1 MSAARYS
8 ILDEPSLR
16 NLLDGTMDL
25 DERRLI
31 RSAIRELRRRE
42 MEDMEAAMARKRFRP
57 TNLSQN
63 DNKENQLTHRSE
75 LGGSLDVL
83 SVKLQ
88 AIQDIEELTGLLRG
102 ANEYEERKLI
112 RAAIRRLRD
121 EEHQGTWEKGRTTG
135 QCLESEGLELQSSL
149 GAGDTEKERLGERE
163 RIKSQIRE
171 LRSHQMQQG
180 SELHRTG
187 SNSGMVLVLDPLVRD
202 EVPLLTRPQ
211 TRDPVTS
218 SEPDV
223 VLSHRQRSDST
234 SSERSLASRPRLNSG
249 ASEKSLG
256 LGSAFRTRVDS
267 GASEKSLGSAF
278 RTRVDSGASEK
289 SLGSAF
295 RTRVDSGASEKSL
308 GSAFRTRVDSGASE
322 KSLGSAFR
330 TRVDSGASEKSLG
343 SAFRTRVDSGASEK
357 SLGSAF
363 RTRVDSGA
371 SEKSLGSAFRTRVDS
386 GASEKSLGSAFR
398 TRVDS
403 GASEKSLG
411 SAFRTRV
418 DSGASEK
425 SLGSAFRTRVDSG
438 ASEKSLGSAFRT
450 RVDSGASEKSLGSAF
465 RTRVDSGAS
474 EKSLGS
480 AFRTRVDSGA
490 SEKSLGSAFR
500 TRVDSGA
507 SEKSL
512 GSAFRTRVDSGASD
526 RSQCSAH
533 RGRLDSGASESH
545 FRQRLDSGTSDSSMG
560 PPAPLGSETSDGAGL
575 LSRKRLDS
583 GTSDLS
589 VGVLSVGR
597 SREEQPE
604 VTMSSSSSSTDSEA
618 ESTNHHPDQP
628 HQDSTTTNH
637 YQPDGAVLFRK
648 APDSHSG
655 LINGSAKERGDI
667 QEQKV
672 RYTLLTP
679 LRKSNDAVPEKKE
692 PVVLAPFGR
701 ANSVRDR
708 MRKFTEP
715 SPSVPVL
722 KRGSQSLR
730 NATAPSAR
738 VLGRATQLSEGPAA
752 GPAKQTAVTTVVSIT
767 TPTDRPGRTHVGST
781 SYSSSASS
789 SKNHVQCQGTVHP
802 GGVATKPL
810 QSAAQSLNAVGGAKQ
825 AAEKL
830 RHASGG
836 SKEDKTPGRAS
847 AQRDSK
853 GAADPDMKTF
863 LTIEIK
869 DGRTTTTT
877 SSSSRGNLAPRITTN
892 PIGQRAELTL
902 GLRATPFK
910 MSSSSLTSGSSFK
923 MASEPVLAVEPS
935 VQVACCQPPA
945 AVPNGFSAP
954 PRDKFEECSRKLT
967 AEQLAAIDDEELL
980 DKMLDES
987 KDFEERKM
995 IRQAMRDLRKRK
1007 REAELG
1013 CTQEEIDQR
1022 EKEREF
1028 RLAELRQ
1035 QRAEHTQKGRMGG
1048 GGAGEVVMRKVEM
1061 SADGSTLSQVTKT
1074 NRFAKSGD
1082 GSRTAHSTI
1091 MEASYAKKT
1100 DVGIVQSMSYSC
1112 SSSTSSSSSTRKV
1125 GSVFDREDDSAS
1137 RAAERRQAEKR
1148 KELMRA
1154 QTLPKMSAAQ
1164 SRKAMIEKLDKESGG
1179 PGNKAVAKVNTV
1191 QRSASCLV
1199 PNANSIKQMLL
1210 DWCRAKTRS
1219 YQNVDIQNF
1228 SSSWSDGMAFCALVH
1243 NFFPEAFDYSS
1254 LTPANR
1260 RHNFEVAF
1268 STAEKLADCP
1278 ELLDV
1283 EDMVR
1288 MREPD
1293 WKCVYT
1299 YLQEFYRGL
1308 VTKGL
1313 VKTKNSS

>member
-1 MSAARYS
+1 MSAERYS
-8 ILDEPSLR
+8 KLDEPSLR

-25 DERRLI
+25 DKRRLI

-42 MEDMEAAMARKRFRP
+42 MEDMEAALARKRFRP

-88 AIQDIEELTGLLRG
+88 AIQDIEELTGLLHG

-121 EEHQGTWEKGRTTG
+121 EEQQGTWEKGRTTG
-135 QCLESEGLELQSSL
+135 RCLESEGLELQSSL
-149 GAGDTEKERLGERE
+149 GTGDTEKERLSERK

-171 LRSHQMQQG
+171 LRSHQTQQG
-180 SELHRTG
+180 RELHRTD

-202 EVPLLTRPQ
+202 EVPGPLLTRPP

-234 SSERSLASRPRLNSG
+234 SSERSLASRPRLDSG

-343 SAFRTRVDSGASEK
+343 SAFRTRVG
-357 SLGSAF
+357 
-363 RTRVDSGA
+363 
-371 SEKSLGSAFRTRVDS
+371 
-386 GASEKSLGSAFR
+386 
-398 TRVDS
+398 
-403 GASEKSLG
+403 
-411 SAFRTRV
+411 
-418 DSGASEK
+418 
-425 SLGSAFRTRVDSG
+425 
-438 ASEKSLGSAFRT
+438 
-450 RVDSGASEKSLGSAF
+450 
-465 RTRVDSGAS
+465 
-474 EKSLGS
+474 
-480 AFRTRVDSGA
+480 
-490 SEKSLGSAFR
+490 
-500 TRVDSGA
+500 SGA

-597 SREEQPE
+597 SRVEQPE
-604 VTMSSSSSSTDSEA
+604 VTMSSSSYNTDSEA

-655 LINGSAKERGDI
+655 LLNGSAKERGDI

-701 ANSVRDR
+701 ANSVRDC

-752 GPAKQTAVTTVVSIT
+752 GTAKQTAVTTVVSIT
-767 TPTDRPGRTHVGST
+767 TPTDRPGRPHVGST

-789 SKNHVQCQGTVHP
+789 SNNHVQCQGTVHP

-869 DGRTTTTT
+869 DGRTTTT
-877 SSSSRGNLAPRITTN
+877 SSSSRGNLAPRISTN
-892 PIGQRAELTL
+892 PIELTL

-910 MSSSSLTSGSSFK
+910 MSSSSLTYGSSFK

-935 VQVACCQPPA
+935 VRVACCQPPA
-945 AVPNGFSAP
+945 AVPNGSYAP

-967 AEQLAAIDDEELL
+967 AEQLAAIDNEELL

-1035 QRAEHTQKGRMGG
+1035 QRAEHTQKGRTG

-1074 NRFAKSGD
+1074 DRFAQSGD

-1091 MEASYAKKT
+1091 MEASYVKKT
-1100 DVGIVQSMSYSC
+1100 DVGTVQSKSYSC

-1125 GSVFDREDDSAS
+1125 GSVFDREDDSVS

-1191 QRSASCLV
+1191 QRSASCMV

-1254 LTPANR
+1254 LNPANR

-1268 STAEKLADCP
+1268 STAEECANCMP
-1278 ELLDV
+1278 LLEV
-1283 EDMVR
+1283 EDMMIMGR
-1288 MREPD
+1288 KPD
-1293 WKCVYT
+1293 SKCVFT
-1299 YLQEFYRGL
+1299 YVQSLVNHLRRHEMKLAKLQGTNL
-1308 VTKGL
+1308 
-1313 VKTKNSS
+1313 

>member
-1 MSAARYS
+1 
-8 ILDEPSLR
+8 
-16 NLLDGTMDL
+16 MDL
-25 DERRLI
+25 DKRLLI

-42 MEDMEAAMARKRFRP
+42 MEDMEAALARNRFRP

-63 DNKENQLTHRSE
+63 DDKENQLTHRSE

-112 RAAIRRLRD
+112 RAAIRRPRD
-121 EEHQGTWEKGRTTG
+121 EEQQGTWEKGRTTG
-135 QCLESEGLELQSSL
+135 RCLESEGLELQSSL
-149 GAGDTEKERLGERE
+149 GTGDTEKERLCELK

-171 LRSHQMQQG
+171 LRSHQTQQG
-180 SELHRTG
+180 RELHGTD
-187 SNSGMVLVLDPLVRD
+187 SNSGMVLVLDSLVRD
-202 EVPLLTRPQ
+202 EVPGPLLTRPP
-211 TRDPVTS
+211 TRDHVTS

-234 SSERSLASRPRLNSG
+234 SSERSLASRPRLDSG

-278 RTRVDSGASEK
+278 RTRLDSGASEK

-295 RTRVDSGASEKSL
+295 RTRVDSGASEKN
-308 GSAFRTRVDSGASE
+308 
-322 KSLGSAFR
+322 
-330 TRVDSGASEKSLG
+330 
-343 SAFRTRVDSGASEK
+343 
-357 SLGSAF
+357 
-363 RTRVDSGA
+363 
-371 SEKSLGSAFRTRVDS
+371 
-386 GASEKSLGSAFR
+386 
-398 TRVDS
+398 
-403 GASEKSLG
+403 
-411 SAFRTRV
+411 
-418 DSGASEK
+418 
-425 SLGSAFRTRVDSG
+425 
-438 ASEKSLGSAFRT
+438 
-450 RVDSGASEKSLGSAF
+450 LGSAF

-597 SREEQPE
+597 SRVEQPE
-604 VTMSSSSSSTDSEA
+604 VTMSSSSFNTDSEA

-655 LINGSAKERGDI
+655 LLNGSAKERGDI

-738 VLGRATQLSEGPAA
+738 VLGRVTQLSEGPAA
-752 GPAKQTAVTTVVSIT
+752 GTAKQTAVTKVVSIT
-767 TPTDRPGRTHVGST
+767 TPTDRPGRPHVGST

-830 RHASGG
+830 WHASGG

-869 DGRTTTTT
+869 DGRTTT
-877 SSSSRGNLAPRITTN
+877 SSSSRGNLAPRISTN

-910 MSSSSLTSGSSFK
+910 MSSSSLTYGSSFK
-923 MASEPVLAVEPS
+923 MASEPMLAVEPS
-935 VQVACCQPPA
+935 VRVACCQPPA
-945 AVPNGFSAP
+945 AVPNGSYAP

-1035 QRAEHTQKGRMGG
+1035 QRVEHTQKGRTG

-1074 NRFAKSGD
+1074 DRFAQSGD

-1091 MEASYAKKT
+1091 MEASYVKKT
-1100 DVGIVQSMSYSC
+1100 DVGTVQSKSYSC

-1191 QRSASCLV
+1191 QRSASCVV

-1268 STAEKLADCP
+1268 STAEECANCMP
-1278 ELLDV
+1278 LLEV
-1283 EDMVR
+1283 EDMMIMGR
-1288 MREPD
+1288 KPD
-1293 WKCVYT
+1293 SKCVFT
-1299 YLQEFYRGL
+1299 YVQSLVNHLRRHEMKLAKLQGTNL
-1308 VTKGL
+1308 
-1313 VKTKNSS
+1313 

>member
-1007 REAELG
+1007 R
-1013 CTQEEIDQR
+1013 DQR

>member
-1007 REAELG
+1007 R
-1013 CTQEEIDQR
+1013 DQR

-1268 STAEKLADCP
+1268 STAEECANCMP
-1278 ELLDV
+1278 LLEV
-1283 EDMVR
+1283 EDMMIMGR
-1288 MREPD
+1288 KPD
-1293 WKCVYT
+1293 SKCVFT
-1299 YLQEFYRGL
+1299 YVQSLVNHLRRHEMKLAKLQGTNL
-1308 VTKGL
+1308 
-1313 VKTKNSS
+1313 

>member
-1 MSAARYS
+1 MSAERYS
-8 ILDEPSLR
+8 TLDEPSLR
-16 NLLDGTMDL
+16 NMSPYGSCSDGTKLYLPIGEKKLDGTMDL
-25 DERRLI
+25 DKRRLI
-31 RSAIRELRRRE
+31 RSAIRELRE
-42 MEDMEAAMARKRFRP
+42 MEDMEAALARKRFRP

-63 DNKENQLTHRSE
+63 DDKENQLTHRSE

-121 EEHQGTWEKGRTTG
+121 EEQQGTWEKGRTTG
-135 QCLESEGLELQSSL
+135 RCLESEGLELQSSL
-149 GAGDTEKERLGERE
+149 GTGDTEKERLSERK

-171 LRSHQMQQG
+171 LRSHQTQQG
-180 SELHRTG
+180 RELHGTD

-202 EVPLLTRPQ
+202 EVPGPLLTRPP
-211 TRDPVTS
+211 TRDHVTS

-234 SSERSLASRPRLNSG
+234 SSERSLASRPRLDSG

-330 TRVDSGASEKSLG
+330 TRVDSGASEKSL
-343 SAFRTRVDSGASEK
+343 D
-357 SLGSAF
+357 
-363 RTRVDSGA
+363 
-371 SEKSLGSAFRTRVDS
+371 
-386 GASEKSLGSAFR
+386 
-398 TRVDS
+398 
-403 GASEKSLG
+403 
-411 SAFRTRV
+411 
-418 DSGASEK
+418 
-425 SLGSAFRTRVDSG
+425 
-438 ASEKSLGSAFRT
+438 
-450 RVDSGASEKSLGSAF
+450 
-465 RTRVDSGAS
+465 
-474 EKSLGS
+474 
-480 AFRTRVDSGA
+480 
-490 SEKSLGSAFR
+490 
-500 TRVDSGA
+500 
-507 SEKSL
+507 
-512 GSAFRTRVDSGASD
+512 SAFRTRVDSGASD

-533 RGRLDSGASESH
+533 IGRLDSGASESH

-560 PPAPLGSETSDGAGL
+560 PRAPLGSETSDGAGL

-589 VGVLSVGR
+589 VGVLSEGR
-597 SREEQPE
+597 SRVEQPE
-604 VTMSSSSSSTDSEA
+604 VTMSSSSSNTDSEA

-655 LINGSAKERGDI
+655 LLNGSAKERGDI

-679 LRKSNDAVPEKKE
+679 LRKSDAVPEKKE

-738 VLGRATQLSEGPAA
+738 VLGRVTQLSEGPAA
-752 GPAKQTAVTTVVSIT
+752 GTAKQTAVTKVVSIT
-767 TPTDRPGRTHVGST
+767 TPTDRPGRPHVGST

-789 SKNHVQCQGTVHP
+789 SKNHVQCQDTVHP

-810 QSAAQSLNAVGGAKQ
+810 QSAAQSLNSVGGAKQ

-830 RHASGG
+830 WHASGG

-869 DGRTTTTT
+869 DGRTTTT
-877 SSSSRGNLAPRITTN
+877 SSSSRGNLAPRISTN

-910 MSSSSLTSGSSFK
+910 MSSSSLTYGSSFK
-923 MASEPVLAVEPS
+923 MASEPMLAVEPS
-935 VQVACCQPPA
+935 VRVACCQPPA
-945 AVPNGFSAP
+945 AVPNGSYAP

-1035 QRAEHTQKGRMGG
+1035 QRAEHTQKGRTG

-1074 NRFAKSGD
+1074 DRFAQSGD

-1091 MEASYAKKT
+1091 MEASYVKKT
-1100 DVGIVQSMSYSC
+1100 DVGTVQSKSYSC

-1191 QRSASCLV
+1191 QRSASCVV

-1313 VKTKNSS
+1313 VKTKTSS

>member
-1 MSAARYS
+1 MGLPCEAGRREEGRACFPWRGWGEHGA
-8 ILDEPSLR
+8 IPE
-16 NLLDGTMDL
+16 LDGTMDL

-42 MEDMEAAMARKRFRP
+42 MEDMEAALARKRFRP

-63 DNKENQLTHRSE
+63 DNKENQLAHRSE

-121 EEHQGTWEKGRTTG
+121 EEQQGTWEKGRTTG
-135 QCLESEGLELQSSL
+135 RCLESEGLELQSSL
-149 GAGDTEKERLGERE
+149 GAGDTEKESIGERE

-171 LRSHQMQQG
+171 LRSHQTQQG
-180 SELHRTG
+180 RELHRTG

-202 EVPLLTRPQ
+202 EVPGPLLTRPQ

-234 SSERSLASRPRLNSG
+234 SSERSQASRPRL
-249 ASEKSLG
+249 
-256 LGSAFRTRVDS
+256 DS
-267 GASEKSLGSAF
+267 GASEKSLG
-278 RTRVDSGASEK
+278 
-289 SLGSAF
+289 
-295 RTRVDSGASEKSL
+295 
-308 GSAFRTRVDSGASE
+308 
-322 KSLGSAFR
+322 
-330 TRVDSGASEKSLG
+330 
-343 SAFRTRVDSGASEK
+343 
-357 SLGSAF
+357 
-363 RTRVDSGA
+363 
-371 SEKSLGSAFRTRVDS
+371 LGSAFRTRVDS

-533 RGRLDSGASESH
+533 RGRLNSGSSESH
-545 FRQRLDSGTSDSSMG
+545 FRQKLDSGTSDSSMG
-560 PPAPLGSETSDGAGL
+560 PPAPLGSETSDGTGL
-575 LSRKRLDS
+575 LSRKLLDS

-597 SREEQPE
+597 SRVEQPE

-628 HQDSTTTNH
+628 RQDSTTTNH

-648 APDSHSG
+648 APDSHSV
-655 LINGSAKERGDI
+655 LLNGSAKERGDI

-692 PVVLAPFGR
+692 PVVLAPFDR

-722 KRGSQSLR
+722 KRGSQCLR

-752 GPAKQTAVTTVVSIT
+752 VPAAGPAKQTAGTTVVSIT
-767 TPTDRPGRTHVGST
+767 TPTDRPGRPHVGST

-825 AAEKL
+825 TAEKL
-830 RHASGG
+830 RHALGG

-869 DGRTTTTT
+869 DGRTTTTS

-910 MSSSSLTSGSSFK
+910 MSSSILTSGSSFK

-935 VQVACCQPPA
+935 VQVACCQPSA
-945 AVPNGFSAP
+945 AVPNGSSAP
-954 PRDKFEECSRKLT
+954 PRDKFEECSRKLN
-967 AEQLAAIDDEELL
+967 AEQLATIDDEELL

-1007 REAELG
+1007 
-1013 CTQEEIDQR
+1013 QDQR
-1022 EKEREF
+1022 EKEREI
-1028 RLAELRQ
+1028 RLADLRQ
-1035 QRAEHTQKGRMGG
+1035 QRQEHSQKGRTGG

-1074 NRFAKSGD
+1074 DRFAQSGD

-1091 MEASYAKKT
+1091 MEASYVKKT
-1100 DVGIVQSMSYSC
+1100 DVGTVQSKSYSC

-1191 QRSASCLV
+1191 QRSASCVV

-1313 VKTKNSS
+1313 VKIKNSS

>member
-1 MSAARYS
+1 MSAERYS
-8 ILDEPSLR
+8 TLDEPSLR
-16 NLLDGTMDL
+16 NMLDGTMDL
-25 DERRLI
+25 DKRRLI

-42 MEDMEAAMARKRFRP
+42 MEDMEAALSRKRFRP

-112 RAAIRRLRD
+112 RAAICRLRD
-121 EEHQGTWEKGRTTG
+121 EEQQGTWEKGRTTG

-149 GAGDTEKERLGERE
+149 GTGDTEKEKLSERK

-171 LRSHQMQQG
+171 LRSHETQQG
-180 SELHRTG
+180 RELHRTD

-202 EVPLLTRPQ
+202 EVPGPLLTRPP

-223 VLSHRQRSDST
+223 VLSHRQRFDST
-234 SSERSLASRPRLNSG
+234 SSERSLASRPRL
-249 ASEKSLG
+249 
-256 LGSAFRTRVDS
+256 DS
-267 GASEKSLGSAF
+267 GASEKSLG
-278 RTRVDSGASEK
+278 
-289 SLGSAF
+289 
-295 RTRVDSGASEKSL
+295 
-308 GSAFRTRVDSGASE
+308 
-322 KSLGSAFR
+322 
-330 TRVDSGASEKSLG
+330 
-343 SAFRTRVDSGASEK
+343 
-357 SLGSAF
+357 
-363 RTRVDSGA
+363 
-371 SEKSLGSAFRTRVDS
+371 LGSAFRTRVDS

-560 PPAPLGSETSDGAGL
+560 PPAPLGSETFDGAGL

-583 GTSDLS
+583 GTSD
-589 VGVLSVGR
+589 VLSVGR
-597 SREEQPE
+597 NRVEQPE
-604 VTMSSSSSSTDSEA
+604 VTMSSSSSNTDSEA
-618 ESTNHHPDQP
+618 ESTNHHPDQS

-648 APDSHSG
+648 VPDSHSG
-655 LINGSAKERGDI
+655 LLNGSAKERGDI

-679 LRKSNDAVPEKKE
+679 LRKANDAVPEKKE

-722 KRGSQSLR
+722 NRGSQALR

-752 GPAKQTAVTTVVSIT
+752 GTAKQTAVTTVVSIT
-767 TPTDRPGRTHVGST
+767 TPTDRPGRPHVGST
-781 SYSSSASS
+781 SYSSSAS

-836 SKEDKTPGRAS
+836 SKEDKTTGRAS

-869 DGRTTTTT
+869 DGRTTTT
-877 SSSSRGNLAPRITTN
+877 SSSSRGNLAPRISTN
-892 PIGQRAELTL
+892 PIGQRADLTL

-910 MSSSSLTSGSSFK
+910 MSSSSLTYGSSFK
-923 MASEPVLAVEPS
+923 MASEPMLAVEPS
-935 VQVACCQPPA
+935 VRVACCQPPA
-945 AVPNGFSAP
+945 AVTNGSYAP

-1007 REAELG
+1007 REAKLG

-1035 QRAEHTQKGRMGG
+1035 QRAEQTQKGRTG

-1074 NRFAKSGD
+1074 DRFAQSGD

-1091 MEASYAKKT
+1091 MEASYVKKT
-1100 DVGIVQSMSYSC
+1100 DVGTVQSKSYSC

-1191 QRSASCLV
+1191 QRSASCVV

>member
-1 MSAARYS
+1 MRAGKMGSGKMGMMLMGKFSVGCLLSRLCVCDAKMIATVFHLPSVDRVCVWFLRLCHAVMEKDPVS
-8 ILDEPSLR
+8 QRAMCRHGEECLISSHSDLICRLMDSVSMENEPIL
-16 NLLDGTMDL
+16 T
-25 DERRLI
+25 
-31 RSAIRELRRRE
+31 
-42 MEDMEAAMARKRFRP
+42 
-57 TNLSQN
+57 Q
-63 DNKENQLTHRSE
+63 
-75 LGGSLDVL
+75 
-83 SVKLQ
+83 
-88 AIQDIEELTGLLRG
+88 
-102 ANEYEERKLI
+102 
-112 RAAIRRLRD
+112 
-121 EEHQGTWEKGRTTG
+121 
-135 QCLESEGLELQSSL
+135 
-149 GAGDTEKERLGERE
+149 DTEKERLSERK

-171 LRSHQMQQG
+171 LRSHQTQQG
-180 SELHRTG
+180 RELHRTD

-202 EVPLLTRPQ
+202 EVPGPLLTRPP

-234 SSERSLASRPRLNSG
+234 SSERSLASRPRLDSG

-343 SAFRTRVDSGASEK
+343 SAFRTRVG
-357 SLGSAF
+357 
-363 RTRVDSGA
+363 
-371 SEKSLGSAFRTRVDS
+371 
-386 GASEKSLGSAFR
+386 
-398 TRVDS
+398 
-403 GASEKSLG
+403 
-411 SAFRTRV
+411 
-418 DSGASEK
+418 
-425 SLGSAFRTRVDSG
+425 
-438 ASEKSLGSAFRT
+438 
-450 RVDSGASEKSLGSAF
+450 
-465 RTRVDSGAS
+465 
-474 EKSLGS
+474 
-480 AFRTRVDSGA
+480 
-490 SEKSLGSAFR
+490 
-500 TRVDSGA
+500 SGA

-597 SREEQPE
+597 SRVEQPE
-604 VTMSSSSSSTDSEA
+604 VTMSSSSYNTDSEA

-655 LINGSAKERGDI
+655 LLNGSAKERGDI

-701 ANSVRDR
+701 ANSVRDC

-752 GPAKQTAVTTVVSIT
+752 GTAKQTAVTTVVSIT
-767 TPTDRPGRTHVGST
+767 TPTDRPGRPHVGST

-789 SKNHVQCQGTVHP
+789 SNNHVQCQGTVHP

-869 DGRTTTTT
+869 DGRTTTT
-877 SSSSRGNLAPRITTN
+877 SSSSRGNLAPRISTN

-910 MSSSSLTSGSSFK
+910 MSSSSLTYGSSFK

-935 VQVACCQPPA
+935 VRVACCQPPA
-945 AVPNGFSAP
+945 AVPNGSYAP

-967 AEQLAAIDDEELL
+967 AEQLAAIDNEELL

-1007 REAELG
+1007 R
-1013 CTQEEIDQR
+1013 DQR

-1035 QRAEHTQKGRMGG
+1035 QRAEHTQKGRTG

-1074 NRFAKSGD
+1074 DRFAQSGD

-1091 MEASYAKKT
+1091 MEASYVKKT
-1100 DVGIVQSMSYSC
+1100 DVGTVQSKSYSC

-1125 GSVFDREDDSAS
+1125 GSVFDREDDSVS

-1191 QRSASCLV
+1191 QRSASCMV

-1254 LTPANR
+1254 LNPANR

>member
-1 MSAARYS
+1 
-8 ILDEPSLR
+8 
-16 NLLDGTMDL
+16 
-25 DERRLI
+25 
-31 RSAIRELRRRE
+31 
-42 MEDMEAAMARKRFRP
+42 
-57 TNLSQN
+57 
-63 DNKENQLTHRSE
+63 
-75 LGGSLDVL
+75 
-83 SVKLQ
+83 
-88 AIQDIEELTGLLRG
+88 
-102 ANEYEERKLI
+102 
-112 RAAIRRLRD
+112 
-121 EEHQGTWEKGRTTG
+121 
-135 QCLESEGLELQSSL
+135 
-149 GAGDTEKERLGERE
+149 
-163 RIKSQIRE
+163 
-171 LRSHQMQQG
+171 
-180 SELHRTG
+180 
-187 SNSGMVLVLDPLVRD
+187 
-202 EVPLLTRPQ
+202 
-211 TRDPVTS
+211 
-218 SEPDV
+218 
-223 VLSHRQRSDST
+223 
-234 SSERSLASRPRLNSG
+234 
-249 ASEKSLG
+249 
-256 LGSAFRTRVDS
+256 
-267 GASEKSLGSAF
+267 
-278 RTRVDSGASEK
+278 
-289 SLGSAF
+289 
-295 RTRVDSGASEKSL
+295 
-308 GSAFRTRVDSGASE
+308 
-322 KSLGSAFR
+322 
-330 TRVDSGASEKSLG
+330 
-343 SAFRTRVDSGASEK
+343 
-357 SLGSAF
+357 
-363 RTRVDSGA
+363 
-371 SEKSLGSAFRTRVDS
+371 
-386 GASEKSLGSAFR
+386 
-398 TRVDS
+398 
-403 GASEKSLG
+403 
-411 SAFRTRV
+411 
-418 DSGASEK
+418 
-425 SLGSAFRTRVDSG
+425 
-438 ASEKSLGSAFRT
+438 
-450 RVDSGASEKSLGSAF
+450 
-465 RTRVDSGAS
+465 
-474 EKSLGS
+474 
-480 AFRTRVDSGA
+480 
-490 SEKSLGSAFR
+490 
-500 TRVDSGA
+500 
-507 SEKSL
+507 
-512 GSAFRTRVDSGASD
+512 
-526 RSQCSAH
+526 
-533 RGRLDSGASESH
+533 
-545 FRQRLDSGTSDSSMG
+545 MG

-597 SREEQPE
+597 SRVEQPE
-604 VTMSSSSSSTDSEA
+604 VTMSSSSSNTDSEA

-655 LINGSAKERGDI
+655 LLNGSAKERGDI

-752 GPAKQTAVTTVVSIT
+752 GTAKQTAVTTVVSIT
-767 TPTDRPGRTHVGST
+767 TPTDRPGRPHVGST
-781 SYSSSASS
+781 SYSSSAS

-810 QSAAQSLNAVGGAKQ
+810 QSAAQPLNDVGGAKQ

-869 DGRTTTTT
+869 DGRTTTT
-877 SSSSRGNLAPRITTN
+877 SSSSRGNLAPHISTN
-892 PIGQRAELTL
+892 PIGQRAAPELTL

-910 MSSSSLTSGSSFK
+910 MSSSSLTYGSSFK

-945 AVPNGFSAP
+945 AVPNGSYAP
-954 PRDKFEECSRKLT
+954 PRDKFEEFSRKLT

-1035 QRAEHTQKGRMGG
+1035 QRAEHTQKGRTG

-1074 NRFAKSGD
+1074 DRFAQSGD

-1091 MEASYAKKT
+1091 MEASYVKKT
-1100 DVGIVQSMSYSC
+1100 DVGTVQSKSYSC

-1191 QRSASCLV
+1191 QRSASCVV